1 MKPSKDSIKK
11 CDGVIV
17 GVMAAA
23 MIDPEE
29 SVYKKRGA
37 ISIGDEGHQD
47 DYEEEDAYSHWS

>member
-1 MKPSKDSIKK
+1 
-11 CDGVIV
+11 V

-37 ISIGDEGHQD
+37 ISIGDDENES
-47 DYEEEDAYSHWS
+47 DYEEPLDEDDDWG